1 MVTIAQNQRKPSRY
15 SARNQKVKLF
25 EVNIEVNKKSVNF
38 EIDTG
43 CSVSIMNE
51 SKFKEKWDAKQCP
64 QIKQTKLIL
73 KSYSGEKN
81 SVVGVAEV
89 EVKHARQVKRVPL
102 VVVKGSGASLLGR
115 GWLEAIKLKWAGN
128 EEVLKKELG
137 RLKGMEAAIRVSA
150 EAHPKF
156 YHLHSVPYAI
166 RAQVD
171 AELDRMLKEEQNAY
185 HPSSTL
191 SGQHP

>member
-1 MVTIAQNQRKPSRY
+1 
-15 SARNQKVKLF
+15 VKLF

-51 SKFKEKWDAKQCP
+51 SKFKEMWDAKQCP

-89 EVKHARQVKRVPL
+89 EVKQARQVKRVPL
-102 VVVKGSGASLLGR
+102 AVVKGSGASLL
-115 GWLEAIKLKWAGN
+115 
-128 EEVLKKELG
+128 
-137 RLKGMEAAIRVSA
+137 
-150 EAHPKF
+150 
-156 YHLHSVPYAI
+156 
-166 RAQVD
+166 
-171 AELDRMLKEEQNAY
+171 
-185 HPSSTL
+185 
-191 SGQHP
+191 